1 VAFALADRQTAPDT
15 SSFLLSYRPGG
26 GMPEVQTGSTPAD
39 VARFDS
45 SLAVFDGHLFD
56 REALARISGLDPAGG
71 SAELVLRAYLEV
83 GVDVLRRIDG
93 AFALVVWDARSGSV
107 LAARD
112 PLGHH
117 PLFYARGR
125 DGAWYFSD
133 SIVALLRADQVPATL
148 NRPALAELLV
158 NYHLDPGETYFEAVQ
173 RVPAGRALTAN
184 ASGIT
189 TERYWDPAPNED
201 AVEWITEAD
210 LPHLSTLME
219 RAIGRALS
227 VGRPSIF
234 LSGGIDSVAIASYA
248 AESARAQG
256 SEPPIAL
263 SLVFP
268 DPNFDEERIQ
278 RLVAGELGLPQTVVP
293 FEEAQRPDGLVLEA
307 LRTTGSWP
315 TPLVNIWHPLYT
327 RLALEGRAQGAKT
340 VLTGAGGDE
349 WLSVSPRWAADCMRG
364 LHFRE
369 LHHFWLT
376 FRNSYTVRKWP
387 VLRNLL
393 WKYGAKVIVKD
404 AARAVVGRA
413 APERLVETRRRR
425 LHDRM
430 DPWLAPDRKLAGDL
444 EDRAVSWTQ
453 NAHSQGAYL
462 SDVTPYF
469 ENVVV
474 AMEREEAFERGRR
487 LGLEPFMPFWD
498 PDVVDFLVRT
508 PPRLLHIGHRSKGIL
523 RQGLDERFPAA
534 GFGDQKKV
542 LITDFSVSVLT
553 DQIPRAWNEYG
564 GAPQLTDSGI
574 VDGKLL
580 GLAVESS
587 LARLQGRGIGDGAD
601 VLEFSAL
608 ANKLWGVLN
617 LEAWIR
623 QWT

>member
-1 VAFALADRQTAPDT
+1 VAFALEEKQTAPDT
-15 SSFLLSYRPGG
+15 SSFLLCYRPGSG
-26 GMPEVQTGSTPAD
+26 PPEISTAAVSAD

-56 REALARISGLDPAGG
+56 REAVARISGLDPEGG
-71 SAELVLRAYLEV
+71 AAELVLRAYLEV
-83 GVDVLRRIDG
+83 GADVLHRIDG
-93 AFALVVWDARSGSV
+93 VFALVVWDARSGAV

-117 PLFYARGR
+117 PLFYARGL

-133 SIVALLRADQVPATL
+133 AIVALVRTNQISAAL

-158 NYHLDPGETYFEAVQ
+158 NYHLDAGETYFEAVR
-173 RVPAGRALTAN
+173 RVPAGRALTATP
-184 ASGIT
+184 SGIT
-189 TERYWDPAPNED
+189 TKRYWDPAPNED

-210 LPHLSTLME
+210 LPHFSTVME
-219 RAIGRALS
+219 QALGRALS

-234 LSGGIDSVAIASYA
+234 LSGGIDSVAVAMYA
-248 AESARAQG
+248 AERAQALE
-256 SEPPIAL
+256 SEPPVAL

-278 RLVAGELGLPQTVVP
+278 RLVASELRLPQTVVP
-293 FEEAQRPDGLVLEA
+293 FEEAQRPDGLVLAA
-307 LRTTGSWP
+307 LRTTGTWP

-327 RLALEGRAQGAKT
+327 RLALEGRAQGANT

-404 AARAVVGRA
+404 AARAVVART
-413 APERLVETRRRR
+413 APERLVEVRRRR

-430 DPWLAPDRKLAGDL
+430 DAWLAPDRTLAGEL
-444 EDRAVSWTQ
+444 EERAVAWRVDG
-453 NAHSQGAYL
+453 HSHGAYL
-462 SDVTPYF
+462 SDVIPYF

-498 PDVVDFLVRT
+498 PSVVDFLVRT
-508 PPRLLHIGHRSKGIL
+508 PPRLLHAGHRSKGIL
-523 RQGLDERFPAA
+523 RRSLDKRFPAA
-534 GFGDQKKV
+534 GFADQKKV
-542 LITDFSVSVLT
+542 LITDFSVSVLAE
-553 DQIPRAWNEYG
+553 QIPRAWKEYG
-564 GAPQLTDSGI
+564 GAPILTDSGI

-580 GLAVESS
+580 ESAVQSS
-587 LARLQGRGIGDGAD
+587 LERLQGRGVSDGN
-601 VLEFSAL
+601 VLQFSAL

-617 LEAWIR
+617 LEAWVR
-623 QWT
+623 QWV